1 MHWTFVQIFR
11 MPSEWILRTMAPLW
25 EWNGWSRVNNWVHS
39 SSLSTLVKC
48 EMSYKYILNSWCGCW
63 LLLVLQTGFFLILFC
78 VPPQGLLQ
86 GCNEIG
92 ATYLFQTDKH
102 YDVNY
107 DTGDKSIQC
116 GRHQDVF
123 KLWLMWKA
131 KVFLCNTRVTHVKT
145 ASDFLLMMG
154 TSFSMGILFFLSL
167 SLLDKICTNVFERLV
182 GQPVK
187 QWWRSVFF
195 EAALQVS
202 ITRAQTTKSNGI
214 LSMGKLKKIMISF
227 VQQDNLHTVVE

>member
-1 MHWTFVQIFR
+1 MFLRNLFDFCLQAAWGGGLLMSDRHR
-11 MPSEWILRTMAPLW
+11 MKLQGIERAWSVTWNPHKMMGVPLQCSAILIKKR
-25 EWNGWSRVNNWVHS
+25 
-39 SSLSTLVKC
+39 
-48 EMSYKYILNSWCGCW
+48 
-63 LLLVLQTGFFLILFC
+63 
-78 VPPQGLLQ
+78 GLLQ

-145 ASDFLLMMG
+145 ASDFLLMLG

-167 SLLDKICTNVFERLV
+167 SLLDQICTNVF
-182 GQPVK
+182 
-187 QWWRSVFF
+187 
-195 EAALQVS
+195 
-202 ITRAQTTKSNGI
+202 
-214 LSMGKLKKIMISF
+214 
-227 VQQDNLHTVVE
+227 